1 MAGEY
6 WTLKVFKHDRGP
18 NTDILEK
25 KIERNNICY
34 SNLIRLLETEGYEAS
49 DELFFTSSDTYC
61 CGTLTKIEGETHVK
75 DMIMENDKSKMADL
89 HLFKAIQ
96 RTPFSPLKI
105 DNVKVIAGSSQQED
119 NIDYN
124 PELIGVA
131 DDQHSISS
139 GDTDHEQEKVDYVEK
154 LNEMKRQREDPMTHC
169 EGDTD
174 IDDLYTPED
183 ADVDLGVV
191 DIDDMSCELSHPP
204 SEDGGLSTLE
214 CETDEENKPPPG
226 KRRRGKGIQVQS
238 IYFDES
244 NMMDTSQLCK
254 GMCFT
259 DAGQFRK
266 ALKSYHI
273 VKGRD
278 YKYTRNKA
286 DRIKVKC
293 SQDKVKCDF
302 FIRAS
307 QVGSEKTFMVREM
320 IAPHTCPSHRNCTR
334 VDSTWLS
341 ERYED
346 DFRSDPNWKVEA
358 FMARCLRETCT
369 YISKS
374 KAYRARRKATEKV
387 LGNKEKQYKRIR
399 DYLQT
404 LIDTNPGT
412 TAVVT
417 TINRDVL
424 GLAPRFS
431 GLFIC
436 FSAQKEG
443 FINGCM
449 PFISI
454 DGCFVKLTNGAQVLA
469 ASARDGNN
477 NMFPIAFAV
486 VGKEDTDS
494 WTWFLEMLKC
504 TIGSG
509 EEHGGW
515 TFMSDRQKGLMNAIP
530 IVFPDSEHR
539 YCKRH
544 LLQNMGNKGWRGE
557 KYKGF
562 VDATIYATTV
572 WDYDK
577 AMEDIKKLN
586 LKAWEWLI
594 AIGKEH
600 FSRHAFSPKA
610 KSDLVVNNLSEVFN
624 KYILDARDKP
634 IVTMVEHI
642 RRKVM
647 AGHTPE
653 DYVVDYF
660 RKDAYMRTYTAV
672 IYPVPD
678 EHSWTKT
685 DSPDID
691 PPKFDKHVGRPKK
704 SRRKGPDEGPR
715 VQGPARKT
723 TSTCS
728 NCRRDGHTYRTCGKP
743 LRPNLQL
750 RAANIK
756 ARKRGVASSSH
767 ENSNE
772 APSLGM
778 IGGRGSARGRPSA
791 RGRSRGRLNTWFST
805 Q

>member
-34 SNLIRLLETEGYEAS
+34 SNLIRLLAEGYEAS

-183 ADVDLGVV
+183 ADVDLGVA

-214 CETDEENKPPPG
+214 CDTDEENKPPPG
-226 KRRRGKGIQVQS
+226 KRRRGKGIRVQRT
-238 IYFDES
+238 YFDES

-358 FMARCLRETCT
+358 FMARCLREIGTN
-369 YISKS
+369 ISKS
-374 KAYRARRKATEKV
+374 EAYRARRKAT
-387 LGNKEKQYKRIR
+387 
-399 DYLQT
+399 
-404 LIDTNPGT
+404 
-412 TAVVT
+412 
-417 TINRDVL
+417 
-424 GLAPRFS
+424 
-431 GLFIC
+431 
-436 FSAQKEG
+436 
-443 FINGCM
+443 
-449 PFISI
+449 
-454 DGCFVKLTNGAQVLA
+454 
-469 ASARDGNN
+469 
-477 NMFPIAFAV
+477 
-486 VGKEDTDS
+486 
-494 WTWFLEMLKC
+494 
-504 TIGSG
+504 
-509 EEHGGW
+509 
-515 TFMSDRQKGLMNAIP
+515 
-530 IVFPDSEHR
+530 
-539 YCKRH
+539 
-544 LLQNMGNKGWRGE
+544 
-557 KYKGF
+557 
-562 VDATIYATTV
+562 
-572 WDYDK
+572 
-577 AMEDIKKLN
+577 
-586 LKAWEWLI
+586 
-594 AIGKEH
+594 
-600 FSRHAFSPKA
+600 
-610 KSDLVVNNLSEVFN
+610 
-624 KYILDARDKP
+624 
-634 IVTMVEHI
+634 
-642 RRKVM
+642 
-647 AGHTPE
+647 
-653 DYVVDYF
+653 
-660 RKDAYMRTYTAV
+660 
-672 IYPVPD
+672 
-678 EHSWTKT
+678 
-685 DSPDID
+685 
-691 PPKFDKHVGRPKK
+691 
-704 SRRKGPDEGPR
+704 
-715 VQGPARKT
+715 
-723 TSTCS
+723 
-728 NCRRDGHTYRTCGKP
+728 
-743 LRPNLQL
+743 
-750 RAANIK
+750 
-756 ARKRGVASSSH
+756 
-767 ENSNE
+767 
-772 APSLGM
+772 
-778 IGGRGSARGRPSA
+778 
-791 RGRSRGRLNTWFST
+791 
-805 Q
+805 

>member
-1 MAGEY
+1 MVGEY
-6 WTLKVFKHDRGP
+6 WTLRVFKHDRGP

-105 DNVKVIAGSSQQED
+105 DNVEVIAGSSLQED

-169 EGDTD
+169 EGNTD

-183 ADVDLGVV
+183 ADVDLGVA
-191 DIDDMSCELSHPP
+191 DIDDMSCELSDPP

-226 KRRRGKGIQVQS
+226 KRRRGKGIQVQR

-320 IAPHTCPSHRNCTR
+320 IAPYTCPSHRNCTR

-412 TAVVT
+412 TTVVT

-449 PFISI
+449 PFISE
-454 DGCFVKLTNGAQVLA
+454 L
-469 ASARDGNN
+469 
-477 NMFPIAFAV
+477 
-486 VGKEDTDS
+486 
-494 WTWFLEMLKC
+494 
-504 TIGSG
+504 
-509 EEHGGW
+509 
-515 TFMSDRQKGLMNAIP
+515 
-530 IVFPDSEHR
+530 IVF
-539 YCKRH
+539 
-544 LLQNMGNKGWRGE
+544 
-557 KYKGF
+557 
-562 VDATIYATTV
+562 V
-572 WDYDK
+572 
-577 AMEDIKKLN
+577 
-586 LKAWEWLI
+586 
-594 AIGKEH
+594 
-600 FSRHAFSPKA
+600 
-610 KSDLVVNNLSEVFN
+610 
-624 KYILDARDKP
+624 
-634 IVTMVEHI
+634 
-642 RRKVM
+642 
-647 AGHTPE
+647 
-653 DYVVDYF
+653 
-660 RKDAYMRTYTAV
+660 
-672 IYPVPD
+672 
-678 EHSWTKT
+678 
-685 DSPDID
+685 
-691 PPKFDKHVGRPKK
+691 
-704 SRRKGPDEGPR
+704 
-715 VQGPARKT
+715 
-723 TSTCS
+723 S
-728 NCRRDGHTYRTCGKP
+728 N
-743 LRPNLQL
+743 
-750 RAANIK
+750 
-756 ARKRGVASSSH
+756 
-767 ENSNE
+767 
-772 APSLGM
+772 
-778 IGGRGSARGRPSA
+778 
-791 RGRSRGRLNTWFST
+791 
-805 Q
+805 